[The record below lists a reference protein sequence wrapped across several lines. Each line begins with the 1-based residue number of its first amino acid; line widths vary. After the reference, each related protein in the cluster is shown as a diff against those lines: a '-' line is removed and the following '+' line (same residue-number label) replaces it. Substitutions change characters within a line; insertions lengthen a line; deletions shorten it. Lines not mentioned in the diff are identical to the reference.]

1 MIRACRRWSLAPL
14 LPLALIAGGCAGP
27 VKAYEFPERDYA
39 PGDYALDTTAQTGL
53 LWGEDTT
60 IVTEDNRSRRLGDIV
75 VVTISES
82 ADASEEATTQTS
94 SESSMEAGIENF
106 FGLVE
111 AFAAKH
117 PRVNKNQLIK
127 ALAKSSY
134 KGDGET
140 TRTGNLTATITCQ
153 VKKVMPNGDLF
164 IEGGKTIQVNREETH
179 LYLSGV
185 VRPFD
190 IDMDNTVNSNRVLDA
205 RIDFSG
211 RGVVSDKQG
220 PGLFHRGTDRA
231 WPF

>member
-1 MIRACRRWSLAPL
+1 MNAPHRLLLSLGLVLGA
-14 LPLALIAGGCAGP
+14 CAGP
-27 VKAYEFPERDYA
+27 IKAYEFPERNYDA
-39 PGDYALDTTAQTGL
+39 GDYAQDTTSQTGL
-53 LWGEDTT
+53 LWGDNTQ

-75 VVTISES
+75 LVRIDEA
-82 ADASEEATTQTS
+82 ADASEEATTETS

-127 ALAKSSY
+127 ALARSSY

-153 VKKVMPNGDLF
+153 VKKVLPNGDLF

-185 VRPFD
+185 VRPYD
-190 IDMDNTVNSNRVLDA
+190 IQMDNTVTSTRVLDA

-220 PGLFHRGTDRA
+220 PGLLHRANDA
-231 WPF
+231 VWPF

>member
-1 MIRACRRWSLAPL
+1 LTASLAVSMM
-14 LPLALIAGGCAGP
+14 AAAGCAGP
-27 VKAYEFPERDYA
+27 VKAYKFPERDYDA
-39 PGDYALDTTAQTGL
+39 GQYALDTTSQTGL
-53 LWGEDTT
+53 LWGENTQ
-60 IVTEDNRSRRLGDIV
+60 IVTEDNRSRRLGDLVLVRIA
-75 VVTISES
+75 EA
-82 ADASEEATTQTS
+82 ADASEEATTETS
-94 SESSMEAGIENF
+94 SDSSVEAGIENF

-111 AFAAKH
+111 AFAARH

-127 ALAKSSY
+127 ALARSSF

-153 VKKVMPNGDLF
+153 VKKVLPNGDLF

-190 IDMDNTVNSNRVLDA
+190 IQMDNTVASTRVLDA

-220 PGLFHRGTDRA
+220 PGLLHRASDAA